1 MLPKLDALLAHVSK
15 ADRLAIMA
23 LGAQYFQSI
32 IDDGRIV
39 RDKLTNENSWS
50 AERRGTVNMV
60 SDTTLS
66 LRATLKT
73 ELNRVLGGVHPRDFD
88 ATLLIF
94 MLGRS

>member
-1 MLPKLDALLAHVSK
+1 MLSGLDALLTNVSK

-23 LGAQYFQSI
+23 LGAKYFQSI
-32 IDDGRIV
+32 IDDGLIV

-50 AERRGTVNMV
+50 PERRATVNVV
-60 SDTTLS
+60 SDTTLG
-66 LRATLKT
+66 LRAELKT
-73 ELNRVLGGVHPRDFD
+73 QLNRVLGGVHSRDFD